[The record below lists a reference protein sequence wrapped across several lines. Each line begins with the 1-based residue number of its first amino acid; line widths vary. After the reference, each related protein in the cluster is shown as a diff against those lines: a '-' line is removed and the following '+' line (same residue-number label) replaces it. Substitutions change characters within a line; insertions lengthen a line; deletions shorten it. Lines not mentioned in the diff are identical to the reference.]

1 MRGPAEFLVL
11 SSSGRRRSCSA
22 SPASASPMRSAI
34 STTLA
39 LDQAHA
45 VAAQLQSQRRIGRGG
60 QLPESGDGLGGVA
73 GLMPVA
79 RRYCRPERAD
89 ARGVRG
95 DLDVRPTPTGR
106 GEEFGAEGSRLDDG
120 HVDAQRRQLGVE
132 RFGDRLE
139 GRLGRAVEASARAGD
154 EPGARADVDDAAC
167 ARSTGSAARVTLSTP
182 NTLVS
187 NSARAWA
194 SEISSIAPRSPY
206 PALLTSTSIRPN
218 RSTAAGDRR
227 VGLLGHRDVQRYRH
241 SACACVRERFD
252 HPPRVAGAAATWSP
266 WARADAVSARP
277 SPRQAP
283 VTNQTDM
290 LSCQLFRC
298 AGRCHRR

>member
-1 MRGPAEFLVL
+1 MRGPAEFLSVVIVGSTAL
-11 SSSGRRRSCSA
+11 LLGFTGVGFANEIGNIDNA
-22 SPASASPMRSAI
+22 S
-34 STTLA
+34 

-139 GRLGRAVEASARAGD
+139 GRLGRAVEASARTGD

-194 SEISSIAPRSPY
+194 SEISSIAEESVPGVVDQY
-206 PALLTSTSIRPN
+206 VDPAEPLDRGRRP
-218 RSTAAGDRR
+218 TRR
-227 VGLLGHRDVQRYRH
+227 
-241 SACACVRERFD
+241 
-252 HPPRVAGAAATWSP
+252 P
-266 WARADAVSARP
+266 ARP
-277 SPRQAP
+277 P
-283 VTNQTDM
+283 
-290 LSCQLFRC
+290 
-298 AGRCHRR
+298 